1 MLRMRMFPCTLLDPV
16 AFLTALCGVVRQEA
30 LGSDLR
36 RMKGRKSGRVEEW
49 KGGRTG
55 RAGMTSGSRFFVC
68 AIFRVRFSDDEAVV
82 PSAG

>member
-49 KGGRTG
+49 KDWKDWKDWKGRHDV
-55 RAGMTSGSRFFVC
+55 RLPVLRLCDIPCSFF
-68 AIFRVRFSDDEAVV
+68 
-82 PSAG
+82 